1 VSVEAL
7 DDQVPRRRL
16 RAPARR
22 AAILRAA
29 VDVFA
34 SRGYGSPGMA
44 EIAEEAG
51 VTRAVLYDHFGSK
64 RDLFISALNE
74 QSAVFLGHVG
84 ARIVG
89 EGTPR
94 ERMRDTVDAVFSFA
108 ERHPAAWALLYKND
122 VHGDREVDEAWLE
135 SRRSRSVVVTQMLA
149 GDLAE
154 VGVDA
159 GTPRAG
165 LIVEML
171 VGALSSGA
179 GEWRREFPTIPRE
192 DVVDLAMTLLW
203 PGMSRLT

>member
-1 VSVEAL
+1 MDSL
-7 DDQVPRRRL
+7 PPRRRL
-16 RAPARR
+16 AAPARR

-51 VTRAVLYDHFGSK
+51 VTRAVLYDHFTSK

-84 ARIVG
+84 AHIAG
-89 EGTPR
+89 DGSAE
-94 ERMRDTVDAVFSFA
+94 ERMRATVDAVFSFA

-122 VHGDREVDEAWLE
+122 VHGDPDVDAAWLE
-135 SRRSRSVVVTQMLA
+135 SRRSRSDAVTRMLA
-149 GDLAE
+149 DDLAD

-171 VGALSSGA
+171 VGALSAGA
-179 GEWRREFPTIPRE
+179 GQWRREFPAVPRD
-192 DVVDLAMTLLW
+192 DVVDAAMHLLW
-203 PGMSRLT
+203 TGMSRLS

>member
-1 VSVEAL
+1 MSVEAL

-29 VDVFA
+29 IDVFA

-84 ARIVG
+84 ARIAG

-108 ERHPAAWALLYKND
+108 ERHPAAWVLLYKND

-135 SRRSRSVVVTQMLA
+135 SRRSRAAAVTRMLA

-171 VGALSSGA
+171 VGALAAGA
-179 GEWRREFPTIPRE
+179 GEWRREFPVVPRE
-192 DVVDLAMTLLW
+192 DVVDLAMSLLW
-203 PGMSRLT
+203 PGMSRLS

>member
-1 VSVEAL
+1 MDSL
-7 DDQVPRRRL
+7 PPRRRL
-16 RAPARR
+16 AAPARR

-51 VTRAVLYDHFGSK
+51 VTRAVLYDHFTSK

-84 ARIVG
+84 AHIAG
-89 EGTPR
+89 DGSAE
-94 ERMRDTVDAVFSFA
+94 ERMRATVDAVFSFA
-108 ERHPAAWALLYKND
+108 ERHPAAWALLYTND
-122 VHGDREVDEAWLE
+122 VHGDPDVDAAGLE
-135 SRRSRSVVVTQMLA
+135 SRRTRSDAVTRMLA
-149 GDLAE
+149 DDLAD

-171 VGALSSGA
+171 VGALSAGA
-179 GEWRREFPTIPRE
+179 GQWRREFPAVPRD
-192 DVVDLAMTLLW
+192 DVVDAAMHLLW
-203 PGMSRLT
+203 TGMSRLS